1 MKIRQVQNTNQWTE
15 TAINKLQKYCNNNN
29 NNKKTG
35 MTVYQKDFVYEKML
49 KIGLT
54 SPFSIS

>member
-1 MKIRQVQNTNQWTE
+1 MKIRQVQNINQWTE
-15 TAINKLQKYCNNNN
+15 TAIDKLQKYCNNNN
-29 NNKKTG
+29 EKKSG

-49 KIGLT
+49 KLGRT